1 MFDQKIFGERLKALR
16 LETKTSQTAIG
27 NLLGVGK
34 TQISE
39 IENGHRATT
48 IGNLVVLADYFGVTT
63 DYLLGRSEK
72 RN

>member
-1 MFDQKIFGERLKALR
+1 MFDQKTFGERLKFLR
-16 LETKTSQTAIG
+16 SERKISQAAVG
-27 NLLGVGK
+27 DLLGVGK

-63 DYLLGRSEK
+63 DFLLGRSEE
-72 RN
+72 R